1 MKVKAIERNVAFNK
15 DAKEPKWAYVMQPEY
30 YGQLDVDKVIEQAA
44 QASGLAKGVLLASL
58 SAYGS
63 VVKTW
68 ATEGHTIPIP
78 GLGSM
83 RFGLRSTAVD
93 DVTKVSAS
101 LITSRRVIFIPNT
114 DIKQAL
120 ANTGISITC
129 YDHTGKVVKT
139 VTSKDKNDVEDNE
152 GDNTQNG
159 GTSGGNT
166 GDQTSGG
173 NTEGGNTEGGNTEGG
188 NTEGGSTGDN
198 GHVNL

>member
-1 MKVKAIERNVAFNK
+1 MGMKVKAIERNVAFNK

-30 YGQLDVDKVIEQAA
+30 YGQLDVDKVVEQAA

-120 ANTGISITC
+120 ANTGHHLLRP
-129 YDHTGKVVKT
+129 YRKGG
-139 VTSKDKNDVEDNE
+139 EDRDFE
-152 GDNTQNG
+152 GQERRG
-159 GTSGGNT
+159 GQRGRQHPERRRHIRRQHRRPDTRR
-166 GDQTSGG
+166 Q
-173 NTEGGNTEGGNTEGG
+173 
-188 NTEGGSTGDN
+188 
-198 GHVNL
+198 H